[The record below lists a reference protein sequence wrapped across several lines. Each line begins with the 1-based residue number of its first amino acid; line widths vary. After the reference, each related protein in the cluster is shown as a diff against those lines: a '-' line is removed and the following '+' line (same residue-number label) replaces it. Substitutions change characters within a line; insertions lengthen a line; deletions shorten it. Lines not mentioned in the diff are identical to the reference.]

1 MSGKPKPHYFNGRGR
16 METVRWLLAAAGVE
30 FEEQL
35 FETREEF
42 EELVQGGNLMYE
54 QVPMVEIDGM
64 HMVETRAIL
73 RYIAAKHNLYGRI
86 LQEQAWSKQCF
97 LCRRELRFLGS
108 LAAICSG
115 VLDRVT
121 ENSFV

>member
-42 EELVQGGNLMYE
+42 EELVQVGVRGAGGFARPLHE
-54 QVPMVEIDGM
+54 CWWIP
-64 HMVETRAIL
+64 L
-73 RYIAAKHNLYGRI
+73 
-86 LQEQAWSKQCF
+86 S
-97 LCRRELRFLGS
+97 GS
-108 LAAICSG
+108 
-115 VLDRVT
+115 T
-121 ENSFV
+121 ECLPVYAL